1 MTFLRSRR
9 GLAGLSALATIVGV
23 TLFVVL
29 PALASNPGERV
40 LPASTPAGLVPV
52 AVSVG
57 GNGNCSNLFSSDVSR
72 LPSLKEY
79 DNVNPG
85 TATGLSSGNGDA
97 VTFNLALGGSN
108 KSQVLQLG
116 STNAAIAGIGINGGT
131 DSTVYDYTGLN
142 WGPGVTQKWVAGDGN
157 LHAPASKFSVKN
169 GVESPSQWYGISH
182 LTVCYRVLAPI
193 SGKVFNDANGSGL
206 PSGQSGID
214 GVSVTI
220 VDNTT
225 GSSATVTT
233 ANGGLFASDQP
244 VGDSYTVCSA
254 SPGSGY
260 QQTTPAA
267 GSPCAG
273 GLNGYIITGGSGGS
287 TTNYFGFQPM
297 GSVAGTV
304 YNDVNQNQANDDGS
318 PLSGWTVTLYGGA
331 QPVSTSTGPDGSYKL
346 TAAFSTTTTYTVCET
361 PTPPPPGKTW
371 AQDVPLP
378 STDTVCS
385 GTNELPKGL
394 HPTPHSVSDTIT
406 GEDFGNVA
414 AVTCNPDGTVPSP
427 NPGTYDV
434 NIPPSSCTTGGSK
447 QHTGFV
453 VDSGIQPNGTPYV
466 SVWTGDSLGT
476 KVPLLEHINFPN
488 ALNAD
493 GTLEYTHLEYTDA
506 FPFTGAL
513 QTMPSCQVDPRDP
526 ANHTKLAT
534 SPVDYTDQST
544 AAQVLPPG
552 ATSCVISL
560 APSGTVPSD
569 GSLVADVYSDVDGL
583 RSPG

>member
-1 MTFLRSRR
+1 MTFLRSKR
-9 GLAGLSALATIVGV
+9 GLAGLGALAAIVGV
-23 TLFVVL
+23 TLLVVL

-52 AVSVG
+52 DVSVG
-57 GNGNCSNLFSSDVSR
+57 GNGSCSNLFSSAVSG

-79 DNVNPG
+79 DNPNPQNAAG
-85 TATGLSSGNGDA
+85 QPSGNGDG

-131 DSTVYDYTGLN
+131 DSTVYDYTGRN
-142 WGPGVTQKWVAGDGN
+142 WAPGVTQKWVAGDGN

-169 GVESPSQWYGISH
+169 GVESPSQWFGISH
-182 LTVCYRVLAPI
+182 LTVCYRLLAPI

-206 PSGQSGID
+206 PSGQDGID
-214 GVSVTI
+214 GVPVTI

-225 GSSATVTT
+225 GYSATVTT
-233 ANGGLFASDQP
+233 ANGGVFSSDQP

-254 SPGSGY
+254 SPGAGYLQSSPASGASC
-260 QQTTPAA
+260 P
-267 GSPCAG
+267 G
-273 GLNGYIITGGSGGS
+273 GLHGYAITGGSGGS
-287 TTNYFGFQPM
+287 TTNYFGFQPT

-304 YNDVNQNQANDDGS
+304 YDDKNQNQANDDDS

-331 QPVSTSTGPDGSYKL
+331 QPVSTSTGSDGTYKL
-346 TAAFSTTTTYTVCET
+346 TVAFSTTTTYTLCET
-361 PTPPPPGKTW
+361 PTPPPAGKTW

-378 STDTVCS
+378 STQTVCGS
-385 GTNELPKGL
+385 GANELPKGL
-394 HPTPHSVSDTIT
+394 QFMPGSVSDTIT
-406 GEDFGNVA
+406 GKDFGNVE

-427 NPGTYDV
+427 NPGTYAV
-434 NIPPSSCTTGGSK
+434 NVPPSSCTTGGSK

-453 VDSGIQPNGTPYV
+453 VDSGLQPNGTPYV
-466 SVWTGDSLGT
+466 SVWTGDSLGA

-493 GTLEYTHLEYTDA
+493 GTLEYTHLVYTDA

-526 ANHTKLAT
+526 TDHTKLAT
-534 SPVDYTDQST
+534 HYLDQST
-544 AAQVLPPG
+544 AGEVLPPG
-552 ATSCVISL
+552 ATSCVIAL
-560 APSGTVPSD
+560 TPSGTVGATPA
-569 GSLVADVYSDVDGL
+569 GALVADVYSDVDGL